1 MEATSIF
8 QPEKLHRKSKWKQ
21 RGFPNNRNYI
31 KKRTWKKC
39 GYFDQRNYIK
49 KVCRKNVDFS
59 TSKIATKK
67 KYVETTWKFVGIWFW
82 THQRRFSLNLI
93 QPGFDMVC
101 PLGIWSVDLANMQL
115 ISKSNKQSR
124 FLLCVIDIFSNDA

>member
-49 KVCRKNVDFS
+49 KVCGKNVDFS
-59 TSKIATKK
+59 TSKIAAKK
-67 KYVETTWKFVGIWFW
+67 NTSKRLGNSSEF
-82 THQRRFSLNLI
+82 
-93 QPGFDMVC
+93 GFGPID
-101 PLGIWSVDLANMQL
+101 VDSA
-115 ISKSNKQSR
+115 
-124 FLLCVIDIFSNDA
+124 